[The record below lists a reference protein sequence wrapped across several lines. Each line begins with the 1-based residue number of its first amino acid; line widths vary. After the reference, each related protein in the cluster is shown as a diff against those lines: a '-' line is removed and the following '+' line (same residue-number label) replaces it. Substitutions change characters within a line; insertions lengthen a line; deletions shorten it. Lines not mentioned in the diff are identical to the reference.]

1 MNGATKKI
9 TIPYQPRTWAIRLHN
24 SLKRWIVIVAHRRC
38 GKTIAS
44 INHLQRDAL
53 RIPESRWAYIAPTY
67 KQAKNI
73 VWDEIKKYSSVIDG
87 IQYNESELTVIYPN
101 GSKIRLYGSD
111 NPDSLRG
118 ISLWGVIFDEYS
130 QQPSNIFTE
139 IIAPSL
145 ADHQGYAIWIGTPK
159 GKNDFYKTY
168 QKALNEQNW
177 ESILLKASETGIIPQ
192 EELDIMRRNMSE
204 DEYNQE
210 FECSFDASVKGAYY
224 AKELEQAR
232 KDNRI
237 TNVELDRFAP
247 VMTAWDI
254 GYSDSTAIVIFQK
267 IRNELRVID
276 YYENSGES
284 LDHYVQVLRDK
295 GYNYSIHYL
304 PHDARAKSMQTG
316 YSIEEVMRKQGLR
329 VEVLP
334 AEAILA
340 GINAVRMTFNRIWI
354 DKEKCEKLIDALS
367 QYQKEWDEKRGEFK
381 DKPLHDWTSHGSD
394 AFRYMCMIREN
405 KPLQVSYANSYK
417 V

>member
-73 VWDEIKKYSSVIDG
+73 VWDEIKKYSRVIDG

-130 QQPSNIFTE
+130 HQPSNIFTE

-367 QYQKEWDEKRGEFK
+367 QYQKEWDDKRGEFK

>member
-1 MNGATKKI
+1 M
-9 TIPYQPRTWAIRLHN
+9 
-24 SLKRWIVIVAHRRC
+24 AHRRC

-53 RIPESRWAYIAPTY
+53 RIPESKWAYIAPTY
-67 KQAKNI
+67 KQAKAI
-73 VWDEIKKYSSVIDG
+73 VWDEIKKYSRVIPG

-118 ISLWGVIFDEYS
+118 IALWGVIFDEYS
-130 QQPSNIFTE
+130 QQPANIFTE
-139 IIAPSL
+139 IIAPAL

-159 GKNDFYKTY
+159 GKNDFYELY
-168 QKALNEQNW
+168 QKSLKNDTW
-177 ESILLKASETGIIPQ
+177 DSILLKASETKIIQ
-192 EELDIMRRNMSE
+192 ESELDIQRLNMSE

-210 FECSFDASVKGAYY
+210 FECSFEAAVKGAYY

-232 KDNRI
+232 KDERI
-237 TNVELDRFAP
+237 TLVPYDKFAP

-254 GYSDSTAIVIFQK
+254 GYNDSTAIIFFQK
-267 IRNELRVID
+267 IRNEIRVID

-284 LDHYVQVLRDK
+284 LEHYVKVLREK
-295 GYNYSIHYL
+295 EYNYLIHYL

-316 YSIEEVMRKQGLR
+316 YSIEEVLSKQGLK
-329 VEVLP
+329 VDVLP
-334 AEAILA
+334 QESILA

-354 DKEKCEKLIDALS
+354 DKIKCEKLLNALS

-381 DKPLHDWTSHGSD
+381 DRPLHDWTSHGSD
-394 AFRYMCMIREN
+394 AFRYMCMIKEN
-405 KPLQVSYANSYK
+405 RPVTVIAGYNPYK
-417 V
+417 R

>member
-1 MNGATKKI
+1 MDGKTKKI
-9 TIPYQPRTWAIRLHN
+9 TIPYKPRNWATKLHQ

-53 RIPESRWAYIAPTY
+53 KIPESKWAYIAPTY

-73 VWDEIKKYSSVIDG
+73 VWDEIKKYSRVIPG

-130 QQPSNIFTE
+130 QQPGNIFTE
-139 IIAPSL
+139 IIAPAL

-159 GKNDFYKTY
+159 GKNDFYDIY
-168 QKALNEQNW
+168 QKAIKNDTW
-177 ESILLKASETGIIPQ
+177 EAILLKASETGILPQ
-192 EELDIMRRNMSE
+192 SELDIQKINMSE

-210 FECSFDASVKGAYY
+210 FECSFDAAVKGAYY
-224 AKELEQAR
+224 SKELEQAR
-232 KDNRI
+232 KENRI
-237 TNVELDRFAP
+237 TTVPYDKFSP

-254 GYSDSTAIVIFQK
+254 GYNDSTAITIFQK
-267 IRNELRVID
+267 IRNEIRVID

-316 YSIEEVMRKQGLR
+316 YSIEEVLRKQGLR
-329 VEVLP
+329 VEVIP
-334 AEAILA
+334 VESILA

-354 DKEKCEKLIDALS
+354 DKDKCDKLINALS

-381 DKPLHDWTSHGSD
+381 DRPLHDWSSHGADS
-394 AFRYMCMIREN
+394 FRYMCMIRDI
-405 KPLQVSYANSYK
+405 KPLQVTYGNAYK